1 MKRLLTSLPV
11 ILGLATVAALAFM
24 FILVD
29 DPADSPVGA
38 KQAGPAHAT
47 EAAP

>member
-1 MKRLLTSLPV
+1 MKRLMTSLPV
-11 ILGLATVAALAFM
+11 ILGLATVAALVLM

-29 DPADSPVGA
+29 DPADSPVTP
-38 KQAGPAHAT
+38 KKAGPEHVT